1 MKYLGL
7 FLLAALSVI
16 SCREEDDVDLE
27 IPTSSTHELQEVVR
41 IVDEPWGVF
50 FNNTV
55 EQIEFLSNGNFIIR
69 GGRNLKNVLE
79 ISQDGELVSTIGQE
93 GKGPGEFVSVDRILV
108 TPGDSLYIYDKSH
121 ARHQLFV
128 NIDGDW
134 QLNRALPLE
143 LESDQAFNIDYPLK
157 IFNASGDNDGYR
169 ALMTNFISSSD
180 TTNSFYYYVTD
191 VDKDLVQVGDIELLK
206 FVQDAAV
213 FRASW
218 GVATDW
224 DNRFQRAF
232 YLFNSQG
239 SEPVYISNWSN
250 EIWTVDENGNKQL
263 AGSLPF
269 EHFPTDESVN
279 EYIKRISEIY
289 ETERVQLIESKFL
302 DYEPYYRNIYLD
314 NDKLWVHFAR
324 ENETDPEWAISTISG
339 EIEAMFRNP
348 DNFEPLTV
356 HDGKLYGLQH
366 VNDVPNLV
374 SFKLED

>member
-1 MKYLGL
+1 MKYFGL
-7 FLLAALSVI
+7 CLFTALSLN
-16 SCREEDDVDLE
+16 SCQVEDDVELE
-27 IPTSSTHELQEVVR
+27 IPSVITHELQEVVR
-41 IVDEPWGVF
+41 IVDEPWGIF

-55 EQIEFLSNGNFIIR
+55 RQIEFLSNGNLIIR
-69 GGRNLKNVLE
+69 GGRSLNNVLE

-93 GKGPGEFVSVDRILV
+93 GKGPGEFVSIDRILV
-108 TPGDSLYIYDKSH
+108 TPGDSLYIYDESL

-128 NIDGDW
+128 KIDGDW
-134 QLNRALPLE
+134 QLNRALPFE
-143 LESDQAFNIDYPLK
+143 RQSDQAFNIEYPLK
-157 IFNASGDNDGYR
+157 IYKTPSDNDSYR

-191 VDKDLVQVGDIELLK
+191 VDKDLVQVGDVELLK

-239 SEPVYISNWSN
+239 AEPVYVSNWTN
-250 EIWTVDENGNKQL
+250 EIWAIDQNGSKQL
-263 AGSLPF
+263 AGRLPF

-279 EYIKRISEIY
+279 EYIERISDIY
-289 ETERVQLIESKFL
+289 ETERVQLIESKLL

-348 DNFEPLTV
+348 DNFDPLTV
-356 HDGKLYGLQH
+356 HNGKLYGLQH